1 MNDKQIPFYD
11 LRTLNES
18 YKDSYLDSLSKII
31 DLGYYIN
38 GQQVESF
45 EKNFGEFCGTKY
57 CIAVASGLDAL
68 ILSLKAYIEI
78 GLIEKGDEVIVPA
91 NTYIASI
98 LSISKSGLK
107 PKLVE
112 PDIKTYNIDYKKIEK
127 SITSKTKAI
136 VVVHLYGQPANMRE
150 IIKIAKKYNLKII
163 EDAAQ
168 AHGSSISGVSAG
180 ALGDVGC
187 FSFFPGKNL
196 GALGDAG
203 AITTNDPDL
212 NNAIKSLRNYG
223 EKIYADLS
231 KRKYENLYKGYNSRM
246 DEIQGAI
253 LNTKLKDLNASN
265 TTRKRIADNYLKK
278 IKNEKIILPFVPAWA
293 DPVWH
298 LFVVRT
304 KKRDFLKQYLYDL
317 GINTIIHYPI
327 PPHKQKAYSE
337 LNNLSLPITEKIHR
351 EVLSI
356 PISPILSDQ
365 DQEKIIKSLNDY

>member
-11 LRTLNES
+11 LRALNES

-150 IIKIAKKYNLKII
+150 INKIAKKYNLKII

-168 AHGSSISGVSAG
+168 AHGSSISGVNAG

-253 LNTKLKDLNASN
+253 LNTKLKDLNAAN

-278 IKNEKIILPFVPAWA
+278 IKNEKIILPFVPVWA